1 MKSLRTELMVNIG
14 IIIIVTIL
22 LIGSTSYYMT
32 KKTVELRVSES
43 TVETLKQ
50 IDKNMNMVLGNAGD
64 LSLYVISDP
73 NIRNFCKMKP
83 EQLFQYQDTLVNL
96 NESYAN
102 LTNTKAYI
110 LSINVYGDQGLN
122 FETAGYS
129 YVNDKEKLGL
139 KQYEDNIPQNGNYIL
154 TPTYNRNYTILGSKY
169 VISLYRQLN
178 DINYL
183 SRRLGIIRL
192 DLDEREINKTYK
204 DIKLGNT
211 GYVFITNKNG
221 DILSHSDVSML
232 SKNIRNSEPFN
243 QAFTSG
249 TDVGYYRKTYQNTD
263 ALITYYTSSNQNMM
277 YISIVPFKELAKELD
292 TSLAITFFL
301 SLLVCAIAFF
311 ILTII
316 TGKMTKPIKI
326 MTKLMKKV
334 EGGDLDVVL
343 NTDRKD
349 EIGILGKS
357 FNSMTARLKTLINE
371 VYLIQISKKE
381 AELKALQAQ
390 IDPHFLY
397 NTLDVIYWTSRL
409 EKAPKTGELVDALS
423 KLFKLGLNKGKEIT
437 TVKNEVDHIKSY
449 LLIQKYRYDEAP
461 NFIIDIDP
469 ELYEYST
476 IKLILQPFVENAL
489 LHGFA
494 TSDRKAE
501 IKILGMDMGEN
512 IQFEIIDNGVGMDE
526 DRINEI
532 YDPEFE
538 GRKGF
543 GVYNVDQ
550 RIKLYFG
557 EKYGIAIHSKKDEG
571 TRVVI
576 TIPKTKAA
584 PKNK

>member
-1 MKSLRTELMVNIG
+1 LKSLRTELMVNIG

-83 EQLFQYQDTLVNL
+83 EQLSQYQDPLVTL

-102 LTNTKAYI
+102 LTNTKSYI

-129 YVNDKEKLGL
+129 FVNDKEKLRL

-154 TPTYNRNYTILGSKY
+154 TPTYNRDYTVLGSKY

-221 DILSHSDVSML
+221 EILSHSDVSML
-232 SKNIRNSEPFN
+232 SKNIRNAEPFN

-249 TDVGYYRKTYQNTD
+249 TDLGFYRKSYKNTD
-263 ALITYYTSSNQNMM
+263 ALITYYTSSNQNLM

-301 SLLVCAIAFF
+301 SLLVCAIAFI

-316 TGKMTKPIKI
+316 TGKMTKPIKK
-326 MTKLMKKV
+326 MTKLMKKI
-334 EGGDLDVVL
+334 EEGDLDVVL

-371 VYLIQISKKE
+371 VYKIQISKKE

-423 KLFKLGLNKGKEIT
+423 KLFKLGLNKGNEIT

-461 NFIIDIDP
+461 TFIIDIDP
-469 ELYEYST
+469 SLYEYST
-476 IKLILQPFVENAL
+476 IKLILQPFVENSL
-489 LHGFA
+489 LHGFS
-494 TSDRKAE
+494 TSGKKGE
-501 IKILGMDMGEN
+501 IKILGTDLGED
-512 IQFEIIDNGVGMDE
+512 IQFEVVDNGVGMDE

-557 EKYGIAIHSKKDEG
+557 EKYGVVIHSNKEDG

-576 TIPKTKAA
+576 TIPKTKVS
-584 PKNK
+584 PRNK